1 MPNTTM
7 QIAHDHPAFA
17 GHFPGQPLLPGVLLL
32 AQVLEAALADP
43 SLAGR
48 IGTSPRL
55 SSAKF
60 LSPVRPGDRIE
71 MSFDTASST
80 RLGFEVRCGERLAA
94 AGQFE
99 PHGLPWVE
107 RRAAPEPA
115 RIPSGDRPTCSSNEG
130 LS

>member
-1 MPNTTM
+1 M
-7 QIAHDHPAFA
+7 QIALDHPAFA

-32 AQVLEAALADP
+32 AHVLEAALADP
-43 SLAGR
+43 ALAGR

-71 MSFDTASST
+71 MSFDATSNL

-94 AGQFE
+94 SGQFE
-99 PHGLPWVE
+99 SK
-107 RRAAPEPA
+107 AAA
-115 RIPSGDRPTCSSNEG
+115 V
-130 LS
+130 